1 MTVEG
6 KHRWFSIS
14 QKAERKA
21 NRRKR
26 KTARTAGDR
35 RIWSGLIRD
44 RMKKSKRDRSK
55 AGRLEQRDMISK
67 RCREKNLR
75 RGVRVGLLKDD
86 TSVFDVSASK

>member
-1 MTVEG
+1 
-6 KHRWFSIS
+6 
-14 QKAERKA
+14 
-21 NRRKR
+21 
-26 KTARTAGDR
+26 
-35 RIWSGLIRD
+35 
-44 RMKKSKRDRSK
+44 MKKSKRDRSK